1 MDVVITGEAGAD
13 LEALCLLRPGPS
25 AWGLLLGHKRG
36 RRVFVERFFPA
47 GTGGGLPAPSRLDKL
62 DRSLGRRLVG
72 FYAVRPAA
80 SFKRSLLAPYS
91 FGRLFFDIRPAK
103 SGPGIRPFVVE
114 FDRGFSFAPVR
125 LAPGPKGRRP

>member
-1 MDVVITGEAGAD
+1 MDVLITPDASRD
-13 LEALCLLRPGPS
+13 LEALALLHPGPS

-47 GTGGGLPAPSRLDKL
+47 GTAGALPAPGRLDEL

-80 SFKRSLLAPYS
+80 AFRKSLLSPYAY
-91 FGRLFFDIRPAK
+91 GRLFIDIRRTG
-103 SGPGIRPFVVE
+103 SGPSLKTYAVG
-114 FDRGFSFAPVR
+114 FDGRFLLEPVR
-125 LAPGPKGRRP
+125 PAARRKGGRP